1 MCEEH
6 ATEDNMRK
14 KKKSCISFRKSTL
27 GALSCWQCSISTMYM
42 VDDDFTRGSNIVY
55 KYLCINGFYTSKLE
69 HRAGTEEGARGFSQK
84 EWKKVYSFF

>member
-1 MCEEH
+1 
-6 ATEDNMRK
+6 
-14 KKKSCISFRKSTL
+14 
-27 GALSCWQCSISTMYM
+27 MYM

-69 HRAGTEEGARGFSQK
+69 HRAGTEEGARVFSQK